1 MEEEGGEY
9 KMSTKPEMNEI
20 DNEAIF
26 TFTNTKNEVVNAI
39 RRVVIDD
46 VKTFAIEDVEVIKN
60 ETPLYDE
67 TLAHRLGL
75 IPLTTNTK
83 DYNRRDEC
91 KCGGVGCAL
100 CEVTF
105 NLETDE
111 DGYVYSSELKS
122 DDPQVTPVDKNIPIT
137 KIFGKKGV
145 QIKAKAILGT
155 GREHA
160 KWAPAHAY
168 LKENG
173 SSLDLVL
180 ELHKQLSAKETFNSA
195 IDILVSKVEELEG
208 EL

>member
-1 MEEEGGEY
+1 
-9 KMSTKPEMNEI
+9 MSTKPEMNEI